1 MLLLTEGETLI
12 SFCTLAEQDDIRNP
26 EFGPWIGFVH
36 TFPQYRGNRHMGK
49 LLEHAYE
56 IAKDEGVKKIY
67 ISTGE
72 TGLYEKYG
80 YTFYRIMKDI
90 ENQDSRVY
98 TIDIV

>member
-1 MLLLTEGETLI
+1 
-12 SFCTLAEQDDIRNP
+12 
-26 EFGPWIGFVH
+26 
-36 TFPQYRGNRHMGK
+36 MGK